1 MPINTSKISID
12 SVADNVTAFIGDS
25 LLSSANGD
33 DTWMLIAGFL
43 VFFMHA
49 GFSMLE
55 AGSVQKKNVVNI
67 MFKNISTITLGGLF
81 YWGFG
86 FAFAYG
92 TCEGGNEFIGNT
104 GFFSELPA
112 CGNTEALWFF
122 QFAFAATAATIV
134 SGAVAGRITL
144 GAYFIVASCM
154 TGFIYPVVS
163 HWIWSSVGFLS
174 AFNGKDAEEQFVSGS
189 IGMID
194 FAGSGVVHLTG
205 GVAALVGAIA
215 LGPRL
220 GRFEEGGL
228 PVSSYTLQTLGTFIL
243 WFGWFGFN
251 CGSTLVL
258 EGVNT
263 AKVATTTTLCPSAA
277 CVTAIIYSR
286 VVKKRYDLSL
296 ALNSVLA
303 GLVGITAGC
312 VVVYDGWSIFIGM
325 VSALIYIGSSNLLVK
340 FKIDDPIG
348 AAPVHGFAGIWGVL
362 AAALFCDP
370 GNLSDGYSFEGEYD
384 RGAQFGQQI
393 VGIVFIILW
402 VGSLSTILFVA
413 LMGGKPANRTKFLRV
428 TEEAE
433 AAGLDASEH
442 GGDFKTHF

>member
-1 MPINTSKISID
+1 MSLID
-12 SVADNVTAFIGDS
+12 AGDVEGIIAGTV
-25 LLSSANGD
+25 LTGNNAN

-67 MFKNISTITLGGLF
+67 MFKNIGTITIGGLF
-81 YWGFG
+81 YWAFG

-92 TCEGGNEFIGNT
+92 TCEGGSEFIGDT
-104 GFFSELPA
+104 GFFGIDGLPA
-112 CGNTEALWFF
+112 CGNSEAFWFF

-144 GAYFIVASCM
+144 EAYFIVAAVM
-154 TGFIYPVVS
+154 TGFIYPVVT
-163 HWIWSSVGFLS
+163 HWVWSSVGFLS
-174 AFNGKDAEEQFVSGS
+174 AFNGKAPEDQFVEGS

-215 LGPRL
+215 CGPRL

-263 AKVATTTTLCPSAA
+263 AKVATTTVLSPSAA
-277 CVTAIIYSR
+277 CVTAMIYSR

-312 VVVYDGWSIFIGM
+312 VVVYDAWSIFIGF
-325 VSALIYIGSSNLLVK
+325 VSALIYIASSNLLAK
-340 FKIDDPIG
+340 LKIDDPIG
-348 AAPVHGFAGIWGVL
+348 ASPVHGFAGIWGVL
-362 AAALFCDP
+362 AAGIFCDE
-370 GNLSDGYSFEGEYD
+370 GNLSDGYSFEGEFN
-384 RGAQFGQQI
+384 RGAQFGEQI
-393 VGIVFIILW
+393 VGVFFIILW
-402 VGSLSTILFVA
+402 VGSLSTIMFVL
-413 LMGGKPANRTKFLRV
+413 LMGLKPANRTKFLRV
-428 TEEAE
+428 SEETE

>member
-1 MPINTSKISID
+1 MSFEPAD
-12 SVADNVTAFIGDS
+12 VVASN
-25 LLSSANGD
+25 LSAAVGVFLDQGNGD
-33 DTWMLIAGFL
+33 DTWMLITGFL

-67 MFKNISTITLGGLF
+67 MFKNIATITIGGLM
-81 YWGFG
+81 YWAFG

-92 TCEGGNEFIGNT
+92 TCGNDSEFIGSD
-104 GFFSELPA
+104 GFFGEVPA
-112 CGNTEALWFF
+112 CENTEAFWFF

-144 GAYFIVASCM
+144 GAYFIVAAAI
-154 TGFIYPVVS
+154 TGFVYPVVTN
-163 HWIWSSVGFLS
+163 WIWSSTGFLS
-174 AFNGKDAEEQFVSGS
+174 AFNGKAPEDQFVSGS

-205 GVAALVGAIA
+205 GVAALIGAIF
-215 LGPRL
+215 LGPRQ
-220 GRFEEGGL
+220 GRFEGKGL
-228 PVSSYTLQTLGTFIL
+228 AASSYTLQTLGTFIL

-263 AKVATTTTLCPSAA
+263 AKVATTTVLSPSAA
-277 CVTAIIYSR
+277 CVTAMIYSR

-296 ALNSVLA
+296 CLNAVLG

-312 VVVYDGWSIFIGM
+312 VVVVDAMAIIIGM
-325 VSALIYIGSSNLLVK
+325 ISALIYIGSANLLEK
-340 FKIDDPIG
+340 LKIDDPIG
-348 AAPVHGFAGIWGVL
+348 ASPVHLFCGIWGVIAVGIFIDADTL
-362 AAALFCDP
+362 GDSYSADP
-370 GNLSDGYSFEGEYD
+370 ETFDQ
-384 RGAQFGQQI
+384 GAQFGQQI

-402 VGSLSTILFVA
+402 VGAWSTLLFA
-413 LMGGKPANRTKFLRV
+413 SLMGFKKSNRTKFLRV
-428 TEEAE
+428 TPEIEEA
-433 AAGLDASEH
+433 GMDASEH
-442 GGDFKTHF
+442 GGDFETHF